1 MIEAPNLIQ
10 QLLKALADHSDLV
23 SEAIKGPVST
33 GGKRNKGVDA
43 LIRMRALMPVDE
55 DTYYLNPL
63 LREFIGDYVVSYGA
77 FRQLAQLDMPIRQL
91 RLEFDNLREFRR
103 EGSVRDADRAMD
115 RLDEAVVRIGFFM
128 DQNLQMLSAKVT
140 TNFGDVDSVAGK
152 IRENKF
158 YIDEVRRFSRQIVS
172 LNAKVQEME
181 LEAVGL
187 QLPEVRRMLNV
198 RILSRLTDWTARIG
212 DIQRV
217 VSKNLFALRQI
228 EQRQRNLAN
237 VALWLSKNRMSDG
250 FELDVTPEAAERMV
264 TPVGLVATWNV
275 DVADNDIAVTQ
286 GILAAAKRLP
296 PITITITPKPD
307 PIESPEVLNT
317 AQEVVEPE
325 VDPIDE
331 LIDAYVEHIRSL
343 DNHDSEQPAS
353 LLEWRER
360 FGEAFGLER
369 NVTDEEWLLYACAQ
383 IASTGLQVEV
393 VARPRTPGEYNDIFT
408 DARAGQQDSRSGAL
422 NS

>member
-1 MIEAPNLIQ
+1 MIEAPSLIQ
-10 QLLKALADHSDLV
+10 QLLKALAEYSDLV

-115 RLDEAVVRIGFFM
+115 RLDEAVVRIGYFM

-158 YIDEVRRFSRQIVS
+158 YIEEVRRFSRQIVS

-181 LEAVGL
+181 QEAVGL
-187 QLPEVRRMLNV
+187 QLPEVRRLLNV

-250 FELDVTPEAAERMV
+250 FELDVTSEAAERMV

-296 PITITITPKPD
+296 PITITPKTD

-317 AQEVVEPE
+317 TQAVVEPE

-343 DNHDSEQPAS
+343 DHHDSEQPAS

-369 NVTDEEWLLYACAQ
+369 YITDEEWLLYACAQ

-393 VARPRTPGEYNDIFT
+393 VARPRTSGEYNDIFT
-408 DARAGQQDSRSGAL
+408 DARACPQESRSDAL

>member
-10 QLLKALADHSDLV
+10 QLLKALADHCDLV

-158 YIDEVRRFSRQIVS
+158 YVEEVRRFSRQIVS

-181 LEAVGL
+181 QEAVGL
-187 QLPEVRRMLNV
+187 QLPEVRRLLNV

-250 FELDVTPEAAERMV
+250 FELDVTAEAAERMV
-264 TPVGLVATWNV
+264 TPVGLMATWNV

-296 PITITITPKPD
+296 PITITPKPD
-307 PIESPEVLNT
+307 LIESPEVRNT
-317 AQEVVEPE
+317 AQAVVEPE

-343 DNHDSEQPAS
+343 DHYDSEQPAS

-360 FGEAFGLER
+360 FGDAFGLDL

-393 VARPRTPGEYNDIFT
+393 VARQRAPGEYNDIFT
-408 DARAGQQDSRSGAL
+408 DARACQQDSRSDAL

>member
-1 MIEAPNLIQ
+1 MNEAPNLIQ
-10 QLLKALADHSDLV
+10 QLLKALVEHSDLV

-33 GGKRNKGVDA
+33 GGKRNKGVDT

-55 DTYYLNPL
+55 DTYYLNPQ

-158 YIDEVRRFSRQIVS
+158 YIEEVRRFSRQIVS

-181 LEAVGL
+181 REAVGL
-187 QLPEVRRMLNV
+187 QLLEVRRLLNV

-217 VSKNLFALRQI
+217 VSRNLFALRQI

-250 FELDVTPEAAERMV
+250 FELDVTPGAAERMV
-264 TPVGLVATWNV
+264 TPLGLIATWNV
-275 DVADNDIAVTQ
+275 DVADSDIAVTQ
-286 GILAAAKRLP
+286 GVLVAAKRLP
-296 PITITITPKPD
+296 PINVTTKPE
-307 PIESPEVLNT
+307 PIESPEVITT
-317 AQEVVEPE
+317 AQAVVEPE

-331 LIDAYVEHIRSL
+331 LIDAYVEHIRHL
-343 DNHDSEQPAS
+343 DHHSNETSTTM
-353 LLEWRER
+353 LEWRER
-360 FGEAFGLER
+360 LGEAFGLER
-369 NVTDEEWLLYACAQ
+369 TVTDEEWLLYACAQ
-383 IASTGLQVEV
+383 IASTGLEVEL

-408 DARAGQQDSRSGAL
+408 DARACRQDSRSKVL

>member
-1 MIEAPNLIQ
+1 MNEAPNLIQ

-33 GGKRNKGVDA
+33 GGKRNKGVDT

-158 YIDEVRRFSRQIVS
+158 YIEEVRRFSRQIVS
-172 LNAKVQEME
+172 LNSKVQEME
-181 LEAVGL
+181 QEAVGL
-187 QLPEVRRMLNV
+187 QLPEVRRLLNV
-198 RILSRLTDWTARIG
+198 RILSRLADWTARIG

-228 EQRQRNLAN
+228 EHRQRNLAN

-250 FELDVTPEAAERMV
+250 FELDVAPEAAERIAS
-264 TPVGLVATWNV
+264 PLGLITTWNV

-296 PITITITPKPD
+296 PITVTTKPD
-307 PIESPEVLNT
+307 PIASPEVLTT
-317 AQEVVEPE
+317 AQAVVEPE

-331 LIDAYVEHIRSL
+331 LIDAYIEHIQRI
-343 DNHDSEQPAS
+343 DHHDSELTAS

-369 NVTDEEWLLYACAQ
+369 TVTDEEWLLYACAQ
-383 IASTGLQVEV
+383 MAATGLEVEL
-393 VARPRTPGEYNDIFT
+393 VARPRIPGEYNDIFT
-408 DARAGQQDSRSGAL
+408 DARVCRQDFRSDAL

>member
-1 MIEAPNLIQ
+1 MNEAPNLIQ
-10 QLLKALADHSDLV
+10 QLLKALAEHSELV
-23 SEAIKGPVST
+23 TEAIRGPVST
-33 GGKRNKGVDA
+33 GGKRNKGVDT

-63 LREFIGDYVVSYGA
+63 LREFIGDFVVSYGA

-103 EGSVRDADRAMD
+103 EGSLRDADRAMD

-128 DQNLQMLSAKVT
+128 DQNLQMLGAKVT

-158 YIDEVRRFSRQIVS
+158 YIEEVRRFSRQIVS

-181 LEAVGL
+181 REAIGL
-187 QLPEVRRMLNV
+187 QLPEVRRLLNV

-250 FELDVTPEAAERMV
+250 FELEVTTEAAKRLA
-264 TPVGLVATWNV
+264 TPVGLVTTWYV
-275 DVADNDIAVTQ
+275 DVADNDMAVTQ

-296 PITITITPKPD
+296 PIIVTSKPA
-307 PIESPEVLNT
+307 PIASPEVLST
-317 AQEVVEPE
+317 KQAVVEPA
-325 VDPIDE
+325 VVPIDE
-331 LIDAYVEHIRSL
+331 LIDAYVEHIRHL
-343 DNHDSEQPAS
+343 DHHADGHPVSMLQ
-353 LLEWRER
+353 WRER
-360 FGEAFGLER
+360 FGEVYGLEQT
-369 NVTDEEWLLYACAQ
+369 VTDEEWLLYACAQ
-383 IASTGLQVEV
+383 IASAGLPVEV
-393 VARPRTPGEYNDIFT
+393 LARPRAPGEYNDIFT
-408 DARAGQQDSRSGAL
+408 DARARQL
-422 NS
+422 NSMSAALSP

>member
-1 MIEAPNLIQ
+1 MNDAPNLIQ
-10 QLLKALADHSDLV
+10 QLLRALADHSDLV
-23 SEAIKGPVST
+23 GEAIKGPVST
-33 GGKRNKGVDA
+33 GDKRNKGVDT
-43 LIRMRALMPVDE
+43 LLRMRVLMPVDQ

-63 LREFIGDYVVSYGA
+63 LREFIGNYVVSYGA
-77 FRQLAQLDMPIRQL
+77 FRQLAQLDVPIRQL
-91 RLEFDNLREFRR
+91 RLEFDNLRDFRR

-115 RLDEAVVRIGFFM
+115 RLDEAVVQIGFFM

-172 LNAKVQEME
+172 LNAKIQEME
-181 LEAVGL
+181 REAVAL
-187 QLPEVRRMLNV
+187 QLPEIRRLLNV

-250 FELDVTPEAAERMV
+250 FEIDVTPEAVQRMM
-264 TPVGLVATWNV
+264 TPLGLVATWNV

-286 GILAAAKRLP
+286 GIIAAAKRLP
-296 PITITITPKPD
+296 PIIVTTKSKPV
-307 PIESPEVLNT
+307 ESPEVIAT
-317 AQEVVEPE
+317 AQAVFEPE
-325 VDPIDE
+325 VEPIDE
-331 LIDAYVEHIRSL
+331 LVGAYVEHIRRL
-343 DNHDSEQPAS
+343 DHQSFEQPSS

-369 NVTDEEWLLYACAQ
+369 SVTGEEWLLYACAQ
-383 IASTGLQVEV
+383 IASYGLEV
-393 VARPRTPGEYNDIFT
+393 DLVARPRIPGEYNDIFT
-408 DARAGQQDSRSGAL
+408 DARARRQVSRSGAL

>member
-1 MIEAPNLIQ
+1 MSEAPNLIQ

-33 GGKRNKGVDA
+33 GGKRNKGVDT
-43 LIRMRALMPVDE
+43 LIRMRALMPVDQ

-158 YIDEVRRFSRQIVS
+158 YIEEVRRFSRQIVS

-181 LEAVGL
+181 QEAVGL
-187 QLPEVRRMLNV
+187 QLPEIRRLLNV

-250 FELDVTPEAAERMV
+250 FDLDVTPEAAERMV

-296 PITITITPKPD
+296 PITITPKPD
-307 PIESPEVLNT
+307 PIESPVVLAT
-317 AQEVVEPE
+317 AQAVVEPE
-325 VDPIDE
+325 IDPIDE
-331 LIDAYVEHIRSL
+331 LIDAYVEHIRRL
-343 DNHDSEQPAS
+343 DHHDGEQPAS

-360 FGEAFGLER
+360 FGEVFGLER
-369 NVTDEEWLLYACAQ
+369 YVTDEEWLLYACAQ

-393 VARPRTPGEYNDIFT
+393 VARPRRPGEYNDTFT
-408 DARAGQQDSRSGAL
+408 DARACQQGSRSDAL

>member
-1 MIEAPNLIQ
+1 VNEAPNLIQ
-10 QLLKALADHSDLV
+10 QLLKALAEHSDLV
-23 SEAIKGPVST
+23 SEAIRGPVST
-33 GGKRNKGVDA
+33 GGKRNKGVDT

-63 LREFIGDYVVSYGA
+63 LREFIGDFVVSYGA

-128 DQNLQMLSAKVT
+128 DQNLQVLGAKVT

-158 YIDEVRRFSRQIVS
+158 YIEEVRRFSRQIVS

-181 LEAVGL
+181 REAIGL
-187 QLPEVRRMLNV
+187 QLPEVRRLLNV

-250 FELDVTPEAAERMV
+250 FELDVTAEAAERLA
-264 TPVGLVATWNV
+264 TPAGLVTTWNV
-275 DVADNDIAVTQ
+275 DVADNDMAVTQ
-286 GILAAAKRLP
+286 GVLAAAKRLP
-296 PITITITPKPD
+296 PIAITSKPA
-307 PIESPEVLNT
+307 PIASPEVLT
-317 AQEVVEPE
+317 TTQAVVEPE
-325 VDPIDE
+325 VEPIDE
-331 LIDAYVEHIRSL
+331 LIDAYVEHIRHL
-343 DNHDSEQPAS
+343 DHHADGRPVSMLQ
-353 LLEWRER
+353 WRER
-360 FGEAFGLER
+360 FGEVYGLEQT
-369 NVTDEEWLLYACAQ
+369 VTDEEWLLYACAQ
-383 IASTGLQVEV
+383 IASAGLPVEV
-393 VARPRTPGEYNDIFT
+393 VARPRAPGEYNDIFT
-408 DARAGQQDSRSGAL
+408 DARARQQNSQSAAL

>member
-1 MIEAPNLIQ
+1 VNEAPNLIQ
-10 QLLKALADHSDLV
+10 QLLRALADHSDLV

-33 GGKRNKGVDA
+33 GDKRNKGVDT
-43 LIRMRALMPVDE
+43 LLRMRALMPVDQ

-77 FRQLAQLDMPIRQL
+77 FRQLAQLDVPIRQL
-91 RLEFDNLREFRR
+91 RLEFDNLREFRS

-158 YIDEVRRFSRQIVS
+158 YIEEVRRFSRQIVT

-181 LEAVGL
+181 REAVGL
-187 QLPEVRRMLNV
+187 HLPEVRRMLNV

-250 FELDVTPEAAERMV
+250 FELDVTPEAAQCIAKPLGV
-264 TPVGLVATWNV
+264 LATWNV

-286 GILAAAKRLP
+286 GILSAAQRLP
-296 PITITITPKPD
+296 PITVTTKPK
-307 PIESPEVLNT
+307 PIESPEVIAT
-317 AQEVVEPE
+317 AQVVVEPE
-325 VDPIDE
+325 VEPIDE
-331 LIDAYVEHIRSL
+331 LVGAYVEHILHPDHQTRA
-343 DNHDSEQPAS
+343 QPAS

-360 FGEAFGLER
+360 FGEDFGLEGT
-369 NVTDEEWLLYACAQ
+369 VTDEEWLLYACAQ
-383 IASTGLQVEV
+383 VASYGFEVEL
-393 VARPRTPGEYNDIFT
+393 VARPRIPGEYNDFFT
-408 DARAGQQDSRSGAL
+408 DARACRQHGRADARTS
-422 NS
+422 

>member
-1 MIEAPNLIQ
+1 
-10 QLLKALADHSDLV
+10 
-23 SEAIKGPVST
+23 
-33 GGKRNKGVDA
+33 
-43 LIRMRALMPVDE
+43 
-55 DTYYLNPL
+55 
-63 LREFIGDYVVSYGA
+63 
-77 FRQLAQLDMPIRQL
+77 
-91 RLEFDNLREFRR
+91 
-103 EGSVRDADRAMD
+103 
-115 RLDEAVVRIGFFM
+115 
-128 DQNLQMLSAKVT
+128 
-140 TNFGDVDSVAGK
+140 
-152 IRENKF
+152 
-158 YIDEVRRFSRQIVS
+158 VRRFSRQIVS
-172 LNAKVQEME
+172 LNAKVHEME
-181 LEAVGL
+181 QEAVGL
-187 QLPEVRRMLNV
+187 QLPEVRRLLNV

-296 PITITITPKPD
+296 PITITPKPD

-317 AQEVVEPE
+317 AQAVVEPE

-343 DNHDSEQPAS
+343 DHHDTEQPAS

-408 DARAGQQDSRSGAL
+408 DARACQQDSRSGAL
-422 NS
+422 IS

>member
-1 MIEAPNLIQ
+1 MNEAPNLIQ
-10 QLLKALADHSDLV
+10 QLLKALAEHSDLV

-33 GGKRNKGVDA
+33 GGKRNKGVDT

-115 RLDEAVVRIGFFM
+115 RLDESVVRIGFFM

-158 YIDEVRRFSRQIVS
+158 YIEEVRRFSRQIVS

-181 LEAVGL
+181 REAIGL
-187 QLPEVRRMLNV
+187 QLPEVRRLLNV

-217 VSKNLFALRQI
+217 VSRNLFALRQI

-250 FELDVTPEAAERMV
+250 FELEVTPEAAERMA
-264 TPVGLVATWNV
+264 TPLGLVATWNV
-275 DVADNDIAVTQ
+275 DVADSDIAVTQ

-296 PITITITPKPD
+296 PIIVTTKPE
-307 PIESPEVLNT
+307 PIDSPEVITT
-317 AQEVVEPE
+317 AQAVVEPE

-331 LIDAYVEHIRSL
+331 LIDAYVEHIRNL
-343 DNHDSEQPAS
+343 DHHSRETPAS
-353 LLEWRER
+353 MLEWRER
-360 FGEAFGLER
+360 FGETFGLER
-369 NVTDEEWLLYACAQ
+369 TVTDEEWLLYACAQ
-383 IASTGLQVEV
+383 IASTGLEVEL

-408 DARAGQQDSRSGAL
+408 DARACRQGSLPGAV

>member
-1 MIEAPNLIQ
+1 MNEAPNLIQ
-10 QLLKALADHSDLV
+10 QLLKALAEHSDLV
-23 SEAIKGPVST
+23 SEAIRGPVST
-33 GGKRNKGVDA
+33 GGKRDKGVA
-43 LIRMRALMPVDE
+43 TLIRMRALMPVDE
-55 DTYYLNPL
+55 DTHYLNPL

-128 DQNLQMLSAKVT
+128 DQNLQMLGAKVT

-172 LNAKVQEME
+172 LDAKVQDME
-181 LEAVGL
+181 RESVGL
-187 QLPEVRRMLNV
+187 QLPEVRRLLNV
-198 RILSRLTDWTARIG
+198 RILSRLTDWTARIA

-250 FELDVTPEAAERMV
+250 FEVDVTAEAAERLS
-264 TPVGLVATWNV
+264 TPAGLLTTWSV
-275 DVADNDIAVTQ
+275 DVADHDMVVTQ

-296 PITITITPKPD
+296 PITIPPKPS
-307 PIESPEVLNT
+307 PIESPEVRT
-317 AQEVVEPE
+317 TTQTVVEPE
-325 VDPIDE
+325 VEPIDE
-331 LIDAYVEHIRSL
+331 LIDAYVEHIRIL
-343 DNHDSEQPAS
+343 DPHISNHPAS
-353 LLEWRER
+353 MLQWREE
-360 FGEAFGLER
+360 FGEVFGLEQT
-369 NVTDEEWLLYACAQ
+369 VTDEEWLLYACAQ
-383 IASTGLQVEV
+383 IASAGFQVEV
-393 VARPRTPGEYNDIFT
+393 VARARAPGEYNDIFT
-408 DARAGQQDSRSGAL
+408 DAYARPQNAQPAAL

>member
-1 MIEAPNLIQ
+1 MNEAPNLIQ
-10 QLLKALADHSDLV
+10 QLLKALAEHSDLV

-33 GGKRNKGVDA
+33 GGKRNKGVDT

-158 YIDEVRRFSRQIVS
+158 YIEEVRRFSRQIVS
-172 LNAKVQEME
+172 LNVKVQEME
-181 LEAVGL
+181 REAVGL
-187 QLPEVRRMLNV
+187 QLPEVRRLLNV

-217 VSKNLFALRQI
+217 VSRNLFALRQI

-250 FELDVTPEAAERMV
+250 FELDVMPEAADRMA
-264 TPVGLVATWNV
+264 TPLGLVATWNV
-275 DVADNDIAVTQ
+275 DVADSDIAVTQ
-286 GILAAAKRLP
+286 GVLAAAKRLP
-296 PITITITPKPD
+296 PINVTTKPE
-307 PIESPEVLNT
+307 PIESPEVITT
-317 AQEVVEPE
+317 AQAVVEPE
-325 VDPIDE
+325 VDPIDK
-331 LIDAYVEHIRSL
+331 LIDAYVEHIRHLAHHS
-343 DNHDSEQPAS
+343 SETSAS
-353 LLEWRER
+353 MLEWRER
-360 FGEAFGLER
+360 LGEAFGLER
-369 NVTDEEWLLYACAQ
+369 TVTDEEWLLYACAQ
-383 IASTGLQVEV
+383 IASTGLEVEL

-408 DARAGQQDSRSGAL
+408 DARACRQDSRSEVL

>member
-1 MIEAPNLIQ
+1 MNEAPNLIQ

-158 YIDEVRRFSRQIVS
+158 YIEEVRRFSRQIVS
-172 LNAKVQEME
+172 LNVKVQEME
-181 LEAVGL
+181 QEAVGL
-187 QLPEVRRMLNV
+187 QLPEVRRLLNV

-296 PITITITPKPD
+296 PNTIPPKPD
-307 PIESPEVLNT
+307 PIESPEVLKT

-331 LIDAYVEHIRSL
+331 LIDAYVEHIRIL
-343 DNHDSEQPAS
+343 DHHDSEQPAS

-393 VARPRTPGEYNDIFT
+393 AARPRNPGEYNDIFT
-408 DARAGQQDSRSGAL
+408 DARACLQDPRSGAL

>member
-1 MIEAPNLIQ
+1 MIEAPSLIQ

-181 LEAVGL
+181 QEAVGL
-187 QLPEVRRMLNV
+187 QLPEVRRLLNV

-296 PITITITPKPD
+296 PTTITPKPD

-317 AQEVVEPE
+317 AQAVVEPE

-343 DNHDSEQPAS
+343 DHHDSEQPAS

-383 IASTGLQVEV
+383 IASTGLKVEV
-393 VARPRTPGEYNDIFT
+393 VARPRAPGEYNDIFT
-408 DARAGQQDSRSGAL
+408 DARACQQD
-422 NS
+422 

>member
-1 MIEAPNLIQ
+1 MNEAPNLIQ

-128 DQNLQMLSAKVT
+128 DQNLQMLGAKVT

-158 YIDEVRRFSRQIVS
+158 YIEEVRRFSRQIVS

-181 LEAVGL
+181 QEAVGL
-187 QLPEVRRMLNV
+187 QLPEVRRLLNV

-296 PITITITPKPD
+296 PITITPKPD

-317 AQEVVEPE
+317 AQAVVEPE

-331 LIDAYVEHIRSL
+331 LIYAYVEHIRSL
-343 DNHDSEQPAS
+343 DRHDTEQPAS

-393 VARPRTPGEYNDIFT
+393 VARPRTLGEYNDIFT
-408 DARAGQQDSRSGAL
+408 DARACQQDSRSGAL
-422 NS
+422 IS

>member
-1 MIEAPNLIQ
+1 MNEAPNLIQ
-10 QLLKALADHSDLV
+10 QLLKALAEHSDLV
-23 SEAIKGPVST
+23 SEAIRGPVST
-33 GGKRNKGVDA
+33 GGKRHKGVDT

-128 DQNLQMLSAKVT
+128 DQNLLMLGAKVT

-181 LEAVGL
+181 REAIGL
-187 QLPEVRRMLNV
+187 QQPEVRRLLNV
-198 RILSRLTDWTARIG
+198 RILSRLADWTARIG

-217 VSKNLFALRQI
+217 VSKNLFALRRIDGQ
-228 EQRQRNLAN
+228 QRNLAN
-237 VALWLSKNRMSDG
+237 VVLWLSKNRMSDG
-250 FELDVTPEAAERMV
+250 FEIDVTAEAADRLA
-264 TPVGLVATWNV
+264 TPAGLVTTWNV
-275 DVADNDIAVTQ
+275 DVSDNDVAVTQ
-286 GILAAAKRLP
+286 GVLAAAKRLP
-296 PITITITPKPD
+296 PISVTQKSVPV
-307 PIESPEVLNT
+307 ESPEVLAT
-317 AQEVVEPE
+317 IQAVVQPQ
-325 VDPIDE
+325 VAPIDE
-331 LIDAYVEHIRSL
+331 LIDAYVEHIWNL
-343 DNHDSEQPAS
+343 DHSCASHPAS
-353 LLEWRER
+353 ILQWRDR
-360 FGEAFGLER
+360 FGTAFGLEQT
-369 NVTDEEWLLYACAQ
+369 VTDEEWLLYACAQ
-383 IASTGLQVEV
+383 IASAGLQVDL
-393 VARPRTPGEYNDIFT
+393 VARPREHGEYNDIFT
-408 DARAGQQDSRSGAL
+408 DACARRQDSNSTAL
-422 NS
+422 ST

>member
-1 MIEAPNLIQ
+1 MNEAPNLIQ

-23 SEAIKGPVST
+23 TEAIKGPVST
-33 GGKRNKGVDA
+33 GGKRNKGVDT

-158 YIDEVRRFSRQIVS
+158 YIEEVRRFSRQIVS
-172 LNAKVQEME
+172 LNSKVQEME
-181 LEAVGL
+181 QEAVGL
-187 QLPEVRRMLNV
+187 QLPEVRRLLNV
-198 RILSRLTDWTARIG
+198 RILSRLADWTARIG

-228 EQRQRNLAN
+228 EHRQRNLAN

-250 FELDVTPEAAERMV
+250 FELDVAPEAAERIAS
-264 TPVGLVATWNV
+264 PLGLITTWNV

-296 PITITITPKPD
+296 PITVTTKPD
-307 PIESPEVLNT
+307 PIASPEVLTT
-317 AQEVVEPE
+317 AQAVVEPE

-331 LIDAYVEHIRSL
+331 LIDAYIEHIQRI
-343 DNHDSEQPAS
+343 DHHDSELTAS

-369 NVTDEEWLLYACAQ
+369 TVTDEEWLLYACAQ
-383 IASTGLQVEV
+383 MAATGLEVEL
-393 VARPRTPGEYNDIFT
+393 VARPRIPGEYNDIFT
-408 DARAGQQDSRSGAL
+408 DARVCRQDFRSDAL

>member
-1 MIEAPNLIQ
+1 MNEAPNLIQ
-10 QLLKALADHSDLV
+10 QLLKALAEHSDLV

-33 GGKRNKGVDA
+33 GGKRNKGVDT

-158 YIDEVRRFSRQIVS
+158 YIEEVRRFSRQIVS
-172 LNAKVQEME
+172 LNVKVQEME
-181 LEAVGL
+181 REAVGL
-187 QLPEVRRMLNV
+187 QLPEVRRLLNV

-217 VSKNLFALRQI
+217 VSRNLFALRQI

-250 FELDVTPEAAERMV
+250 FELDVMPEAADRMA
-264 TPVGLVATWNV
+264 TPLGLVATWNV
-275 DVADNDIAVTQ
+275 DVADSDIAVTQ
-286 GILAAAKRLP
+286 GVLAAAKRLP
-296 PITITITPKPD
+296 PINVTTKPE
-307 PIESPEVLNT
+307 PIESPEVITT
-317 AQEVVEPE
+317 AQAVVEPE
-325 VDPIDE
+325 VDPIDK
-331 LIDAYVEHIRSL
+331 LIDAYVEHIRHLAHHS
-343 DNHDSEQPAS
+343 SETSAS
-353 LLEWRER
+353 MLEWRER
-360 FGEAFGLER
+360 LGEAFGLER
-369 NVTDEEWLLYACAQ
+369 TVTDEEWLLYACAQ
-383 IASTGLQVEV
+383 IASTGLEVEL

-408 DARAGQQDSRSGAL
+408 DTRACRQDSRSEVL

>member
-1 MIEAPNLIQ
+1 VIEAPSLIH

-158 YIDEVRRFSRQIVS
+158 YIEEVRRFSRQIVS

-181 LEAVGL
+181 QEAVGL
-187 QLPEVRRMLNV
+187 QLPEVRRLLNV

-250 FELDVTPEAAERMV
+250 FELDVTSEDAARMV

-275 DVADNDIAVTQ
+275 DVADSDIAVSQ

-296 PITITITPKPD
+296 PITITPKSD

-317 AQEVVEPE
+317 AQAVVEPK

-343 DNHDSEQPAS
+343 DHLDSEQPAS

-360 FGEAFGLER
+360 FGEAFGLDR
-369 NVTDEEWLLYACAQ
+369 NITDEEWLLYACAQ

-393 VARPRTPGEYNDIFT
+393 VARPRTSGEYNDIFT
-408 DARAGQQDSRSGAL
+408 DARACPQESRSDAL

>member
-1 MIEAPNLIQ
+1 MNEAPKLIQ
-10 QLLKALADHSDLV
+10 QLLKALAEHSDLV
-23 SEAIKGPVST
+23 SEAIRGPVST
-33 GGKRNKGVDA
+33 GGKRNKAVDT

-63 LREFIGDYVVSYGA
+63 LREYIGDHVVSYGA

-128 DQNLQMLSAKVT
+128 DQNLQMLGAKVT

-158 YIDEVRRFSRQIVS
+158 YIEEVRRFSRQIVS

-181 LEAVGL
+181 REAVGL
-187 QLPEVRRMLNV
+187 PLPEVRRLLNV
-198 RILSRLTDWTARIG
+198 RILSRLTDWTARIA

-250 FELDVTPEAAERMV
+250 FELEVTAEAADRLA
-264 TPVGLVATWNV
+264 TPAGLVTTWSV
-275 DVADNDIAVTQ
+275 DVADNDMAVTQ
-286 GILAAAKRLP
+286 GVLAAAKRLP
-296 PITITITPKPD
+296 PITITPKPA
-307 PIESPEVLNT
+307 PIESPEVLT
-317 AQEVVEPE
+317 TTQAVVEPE
-325 VDPIDE
+325 VEPIDE
-331 LIDAYVEHIRSL
+331 LIDAYVEHIRRL
-343 DNHDSEQPAS
+343 DHHSGSQPAS
-353 LLEWRER
+353 MLQWRER
-360 FGEAFGLER
+360 FGDAFGLEQS
-369 NVTDEEWLLYACAQ
+369 VTDEEWLLAYF
-383 IASTGLQVEV
+383 S
-393 VARPRTPGEYNDIFT
+393 PSWTPFQADGGRDFSVIV
-408 DARAGQQDSRSGAL
+408 DGVSV
-422 NS
+422 

>member
-1 MIEAPNLIQ
+1 VNEAPNLIQ

-23 SEAIKGPVST
+23 SEAIRGPVST

-103 EGSVRDADRAMD
+103 EGSARDADRAMD
-115 RLDEAVVRIGFFM
+115 RLDDAVVRIGFFM
-128 DQNLQMLSAKVT
+128 DQNLQMLGAKVT

-158 YIDEVRRFSRQIVS
+158 YIEEVRRFSRQIVS
-172 LNAKVQEME
+172 LEAKVQEME
-181 LEAVGL
+181 HDAVGM
-187 QLPEVRRMLNV
+187 QMPEVRRLLNV
-198 RILSRLTDWTARIG
+198 RILSRLADWTARIA

-228 EQRQRNLAN
+228 AGQQRNLAN

-250 FELDVTPEAAERMV
+250 FELDVAPDAAALLAAPAV
-264 TPVGLVATWNV
+264 LATTWNV
-275 DVADNDIAVTQ
+275 DVADNDAAVAH
-286 GILAAAKRLP
+286 GVLAAAKRLP
-296 PITITITPKPD
+296 PIIVAPKPG
-307 PIESPEVLNT
+307 PVESPEVIT
-317 AQEVVEPE
+317 TTQVVVEPVVE
-325 VDPIDE
+325 PIDD
-331 LIDAYVEHIRSL
+331 LIDAYVENIRHPEAL
-343 DNHDSEQPAS
+343 RIGNLTS
-353 LLEWRER
+353 LLQWRER
-360 FGEAFGLER
+360 FGEAFGLEQTI
-369 NVTDEEWLLYACAQ
+369 TDEEWLLYACAQ
-383 IASTGLQVEV
+383 IASAGLQVEV
-393 VARPRTPGEYNDIFT
+393 VARTRGPGEYNDVFT
-408 DARAGQQDSRSGAL
+408 DAHARLPGAMAVAL